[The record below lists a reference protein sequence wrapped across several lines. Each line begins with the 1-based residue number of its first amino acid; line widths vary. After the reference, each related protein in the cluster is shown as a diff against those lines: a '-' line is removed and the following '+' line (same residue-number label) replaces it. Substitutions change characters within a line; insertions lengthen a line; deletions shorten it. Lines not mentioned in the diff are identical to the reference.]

1 MNFELVDMK
10 LVSRDNDVRAF
21 VSIEMDGILMSGIEV
36 RELSLA
42 EKRLLITYP
51 LEISTNRCVKRVAFY
66 PMTAEKKK
74 QLESFITEKYFE
86 LNC

>member
-1 MNFELVDMK
+1 MNFNLIDIK
-10 LVSRDNDVRAF
+10 LVSRTDDVRAI

-36 RELSLA
+36 RELSLT

-51 LEISTNRCVKRVAFY
+51 LEISANRYVKRVAFY
-66 PMTAEKKK
+66 PVTTEKKK
-74 QLESFITEKYFE
+74 QLEAFITEKYFE